1 MLSPDTDSSR
11 LIDLNR
17 RAAQPP
23 RRAWGRV
30 WLIGAGPGDPDLIT
44 VAGLKLL
51 QAADVVVHDRLGAP
65 ALLVECRQDALKID
79 VGKRAGKHA
88 LPQSEINALLAQ
100 HAMAG
105 RNVVRLKGGDPFIFG
120 RGGEE
125 MVMLR
130 QLGVQV
136 DVVPGVTAASAC
148 AAATGI
154 PLTHR
159 GLASEVSM
167 ITAHHR
173 EGAPGCD
180 WAQLASQPNRTLV
193 FYMGLTQAQSIS
205 HGLLSHGM
213 PGNTPA
219 ALISNGGTC
228 KQQALRCTLET
239 LPQTACSTS
248 LVSPCLIVVGA
259 VVNLAHPHR
268 IARHDYQEKV
278 AQWAA

>member
-1 MLSPDTDSSR
+1 MLSPDNSLSYPLNVFAKPNTDTASE
-11 LIDLNR
+11 
-17 RAAQPP
+17 
-23 RRAWGRV
+23 WGRV
-30 WLIGAGPGDPDLIT
+30 WLVGAGPGDPELIT
-44 VAGLKLL
+44 VAGLKLIKN
-51 QAADVVVHDRLGAP
+51 ADVVVYDRLGAP
-65 ALLVECRQDALKID
+65 ALLSECRPDAIKVN
-79 VGKRAGKHA
+79 VGKSSGRHA
-88 LPQSEINALLAQ
+88 MAQPGINALMAQ

-130 QLGVQV
+130 SLGIQV
-136 DVVPGVTAASAC
+136 DIVPGVTAASAC
-148 AAATGI
+148 AATTGI

-180 WAQLASQPNRTLV
+180 WPRLAAQRDRTLV

-205 HGLLSHGM
+205 EGLLGHGM
-213 PGNTPA
+213 PGSTPV
-219 ALISNGGTC
+219 ALISNGGTD
-228 KQQALRCTLET
+228 KQQAIRCTLDT
-239 LPQTACSTS
+239 LPEAACASS

-259 VVNLAHPHR
+259 VVNLANPHR
-268 IARHDYQEKV
+268 VARH
-278 AQWAA
+278 